1 MGSVKLAIF
10 TYIVVQELHRRGQR
24 NFNLATK
31 ACPKLT
37 QKENNRRGSETQLR
51 HQRQT
56 SATHHTVN
64 PNLKKRPN
72 PNSPNPNPYDSFVR
86 APDFVLCRDP
96 EAAHLLLSLLFP
108 PVFVFVSVSYV
119 MAHFKK

>member
-1 MGSVKLAIF
+1 MVRRVVMRVVVVDGSHSVKLAIF

-31 ACPKLT
+31 ACPNKT
-37 QKENNRRGSETQLR
+37 HSERKQQARLGDTA
-51 HQRQT
+51 QT

-72 PNSPNPNPYDSFVR
+72 PIS
-86 APDFVLCRDP
+86 
-96 EAAHLLLSLLFP
+96 
-108 PVFVFVSVSYV
+108 
-119 MAHFKK
+119 